1 MKKTLKRFGSFLL
14 AAFMVVAM
22 AIPVMADS
30 EYTITVNGAQTDVTY
45 KAYKV
50 FDATVSGDNVSY
62 TIPTGSTIAAVEG
75 FSGVFA
81 TTTAANGTVY
91 VTPQEGVADADII
104 SWLKTNQ
111 NSIATGTPTTLTN
124 SNGATSI
131 TLDVG
136 APGYYFITSTVGT
149 KSAVEVTTAK
159 PTATINDKI
168 ETSPSIPEDGGKK
181 INGETVTDMQVGT
194 KAHFTIT
201 FTATNYAT
209 DKDGNAT
216 AINSYTVTDT
226 PDGFSIDQESIDVQ
240 VNGEAYAIPEK
251 SFSSS
256 INGQGV
262 MTVTIPWDQ
271 ETYPSPSTVVVSY
284 DATLTD
290 KHIAAA
296 STNKAEVKYDETK
309 IPGDPEV
316 KVYNYKVQITKVDAA
331 SKETK
336 LEGAQFVLKNSD
348 GKYYKVANDGAV
360 SWVDVVDNAT
370 TVTTD
375 ANGSANFSG
384 LASGTYTL
392 VETVAPNGYN
402 LAADQNI
409 TLNAITEEVKN
420 VAVLTVGATVEDE
433 AGSTLPSTG
442 GMGTTIF
449 YIVGGILVVGAGV
462 LLITKKRM
470 DAAK

>member
-22 AIPVMADS
+22 AIPVMASDF
-30 EYTITVNGAQTDVTY
+30 TITVNGAQKDGTY
-45 KAYKV
+45 TAYKV

-62 TIPTGSTIAAVEG
+62 TIPTGSTIAAAEG
-75 FSGVFA
+75 FSNVFT

-91 VTPQEGVADADII
+91 VTPQEGVAETTII
-104 SWLKTNQ
+104 SWLQAHK
-111 NSIATGTPTTLTN
+111 SDIATGTSTTETN

-159 PTATINDKI
+159 PTATINDKT

-181 INGETVTDMQVGT
+181 INGKTVTDMQVGT

-209 DKDGNAT
+209 DENGNAT
-216 AINSYTVTDT
+216 AITSYTVTDT

-240 VNGEAYAIPEK
+240 VNGEDYAIPEQ

-271 ETYPSPSTVVVSY
+271 ETYQSPSTVVVSY
-284 DATLTD
+284 NATLTNA
-290 KHIAAA
+290 HIAAA
-296 STNKAEVKYDETK
+296 SKNKAEVKYNKTK

-316 KVYNYKVQITKVDAA
+316 KVYNYKVQITKVDADN
-331 SKETK
+331 ENTK
-336 LEGAQFVLKNSD
+336 LAGAQFVLKNSE
-348 GKYYKVANDGAV
+348 GKYYKVADNGAV
-360 SWVDVVDNAT
+360 SWADTLDGAT

-375 ANGSANFSG
+375 ANGSANFPG

-402 LAADQNI
+402 LAADKNI
-409 TLNAITEEVKN
+409 TLNAITEEVEN
-420 VAVLTVGATVEDE
+420 VDVLTVGATVKDK